1 MLLTLT
7 MAALFIIVTMFII
20 DVSRE
25 QVITSQVSTYLQPFA
40 AETVVKHE
48 FASRPDVIW
57 NTLMQLSNYNFWF
70 PGVLRILPVVE
81 SSRFVHQYS
90 FDQFHFAPGA
100 YIRLRPFSLSPSFG
114 GRIMVLEEK
123 KQLALELR
131 FNPVHKETVV
141 FDLDATPNGTSVTC
155 RRTSRGLF
163 SWMTL
168 WGFSNNKSKILDNLG
183 YFIPEE
189 IVDEKD
195 DDSTVHDSGPQY
207 SREAIIA
214 RAVQAG
220 LDGNMDLVNTI
231 PDKPTR
237 GLAKAVLLQ
246 TKRKGGAMPNKYV
259 RALSEEPTAGV
270 ALITSQPRGGEN
282 FPVFTNQ
289 EDLIAYAVNKALD
302 GDDEPLNAISDK
314 PTRGKAK
321 AMLVKIKRGTVDLP
335 PMPEISTT
343 APAITPNDPTK
354 PRKESEEEMILR
366 LVDGGINGDM
376 DEINALDNKAVR
388 GKIKAA
394 IVKAKRAK
402 S

>member
-1 MLLTLT
+1 
-7 MAALFIIVTMFII
+7 
-20 DVSRE
+20 
-25 QVITSQVSTYLQPFA
+25 
-40 AETVVKHE
+40 
-48 FASRPDVIW
+48 
-57 NTLMQLSNYNFWF
+57 
-70 PGVLRILPVVE
+70 
-81 SSRFVHQYS
+81 
-90 FDQFHFAPGA
+90 
-100 YIRLRPFSLSPSFG
+100 
-114 GRIMVLEEK
+114 
-123 KQLALELR
+123 
-131 FNPVHKETVV
+131 
-141 FDLDATPNGTSVTC
+141 
-155 RRTSRGLF
+155 
-163 SWMTL
+163 MTL

-289 EDLIAYAVNKALD
+289 EDLIAYAV
-302 GDDEPLNAISDK
+302 
-314 PTRGKAK
+314 
-321 AMLVKIKRGTVDLP
+321 IKRS
-335 PMPEISTT
+335 M
-343 APAITPNDPTK
+343 
-354 PRKESEEEMILR
+354 EMMNLS
-366 LVDGGINGDM
+366 M
-376 DEINALDNKAVR
+376 Q
-388 GKIKAA
+388 
-394 IVKAKRAK
+394 
-402 S
+402 